1 MLHQAAQNVQ
11 KQPKTDNNGHAKSTV
26 ESGSSPATPRNTVSR
41 RFSVAPMM
49 DWTTHECR
57 YFLRLISKRALL
69 YTEMVTTGALIHGDS
84 ARFLRHDQSEHP
96 IALRSEEHTSE
107 LQSRPH
113 LVCRLLLEKKKNK

>member
-1 MLHQAAQNVQ
+1 M
-11 KQPKTDNNGHAKSTV
+11 
-26 ESGSSPATPRNTVSR
+26 NTVNR

-96 IALRSEEHTSE
+96 VALQLGGSNTCRF
-107 LQSRPH
+107 QP
-113 LVCRLLLEKKKNK
+113 LVLRWPLRQVLMR